1 MVSLKLFWFQNG
13 ILGRKWVKMRF
24 HNLMSVSDMRPSA
37 SFEKKPYFFF
47 VASFT
52 WNCCK
57 MVVFFYLF
65 LAQKWN
71 WLWFHDFKWL
81 KLWNRPHSVWKKMK
95 LTAAAKPRAVSFIFF
110 PDRMWRF
117 HNFMPLE
124 IHETISQFYFWCQK
138 NDKRISTIFTTV
150 FTWNLATIKK
160 K

>member
-1 MVSLKLFWFQNG
+1 MLPKDYPRY
-13 ILGRKWVKMRF
+13 ILRG
-24 HNLMSVSDMRPSA
+24 NLT
-37 SFEKKPYFFF
+37 FFF

-160 K
+160 KISKVFTETSLLP

>member
-1 MVSLKLFWFQNG
+1 
-13 ILGRKWVKMRF
+13 MRF
-24 HNLMSVSDMRPSA
+24 WQCFRKNAVPTRA
-37 SFEKKPYFFF
+37 TGFKKKPYFFFFF

-71 WLWFHDFKWL
+71 CLWFHDFKWL

-160 K
+160 KISKVFTETSLLP